1 MKTILFGVV
10 ILILL
15 VGVILIY
22 NDYNVK
28 RRLRKLAQQKYKIV
42 EPFIDKL
49 KAHEAP
55 EENEV
60 HELAK
65 DPSFRHSLFRI
76 LDAYGRKDLFPL
88 KYYTHEKAAESF
100 LVSWLE
106 FPTELG
112 GAPEQIE
119 LLKVVTLMDE
129 ESLVDEESLDY
140 YVFKFRTTVP
150 LWAARLNWMLGVS
163 GPYRKATMPYDVPVK
178 VFSRFNAVDS
188 ISPETEALWVHENI
202 GLRR

>member
-49 KAHEAP
+49 RVHEMP

-60 HELAK
+60 NELAK

-112 GAPEQIE
+112 SPPEQIE
-119 LLKVVTLMDE
+119 LLKKVTL
-129 ESLVDEESLDY
+129 LDEESLDY

-163 GPYRKATMPYDVPVK
+163 GPYRKATMPYDVPRK
-178 VFSRFNAVDS
+178 VFSRFNAVDN
-188 ISPETEALWVHENI
+188 ISPETEAQWVHDNI

>member
-1 MKTILFGVV
+1 MKTILFGAVM
-10 ILILL
+10 LILL
-15 VGVILIY
+15 VGVLLIY

-28 RRLRKLAQQKYKIV
+28 RRLRKLAKQKYKIV

-49 KAHEAP
+49 KAHEIP

-60 HELAK
+60 NALAK
-65 DPSFRHSLFRI
+65 NPSFRHSLFRI
-76 LDAYGRKDLFPL
+76 LDAYGRKDLFPVE
-88 KYYTHEKAAESF
+88 YYTHEKAAESF

-112 GAPEQIE
+112 NPPQQIE
-119 LLKVVTLMDE
+119 LLKKV
-129 ESLVDEESLDY
+129 SLIEEESLDY

-163 GPYRKATMPYDVPVK
+163 GPYGQATMPYDVPLR
-178 VFSRFNAVDS
+178 VFSRFNVLDS
-188 ISPETEALWVHENI
+188 ISPENEAQWVHENI
-202 GLRR
+202 GRR